1 MAMDPNKVFVEGAAS
16 DETGENRSGL
26 RESDYE
32 DIELGL
38 DLQGEPTSDP
48 ELQTIFKKIGNDP
61 NKLARAYK
69 EAESSM
75 HQATEERKRLEREL
89 NESRYRMDELIKQS
103 MANTGP
109 GGGNIPTTRG
119 RQEDQYHYQPPFT
132 AWEEYDPSNP
142 DHVWWMANEAAAR
155 QREEGK
161 REIRMELQ
169 QDEIKRRDD
178 EFIASHPD
186 VTSGEWRQI
195 FQTMKTRGIRELEDG
210 YEKVRGNKPS
220 NRQPKTDESQ
230 IRREVRREVISEVA
244 DNLNRPV
251 ALRSSGGGGGG
262 GTKTLTMDD
271 LNNLTEEDF
280 RKMPDSLRQKI
291 LSILPPAPERY

>member
-1 MAMDPNKVFVEGAAS
+1 MAIDHDKVFVEGAAS
-16 DETGENRSGL
+16 DETRENRSGL

-32 DIELGL
+32 DIDLGL

-48 ELQTIFKKIGNDP
+48 DLQTIFKKIGTDP

-132 AWEEYDPSNP
+132 AWEEYDSSNP

-178 EFIASHPD
+178 EFIASHPG
-186 VTSGEWRQI
+186 VTSEEWRQV
-195 FQTMKTRGIRELEDG
+195 FQTMKIRGIRELEDG
-210 YEKVRGNKPS
+210 YEKVMGKS
-220 NRQPKTDESQ
+220 DNRQTRPSAGERQ
-230 IRREVRREVISEVA
+230 MRREVISQVA
-244 DNLNRPV
+244 DNLSRPA
-251 ALRSSGGGGGG
+251 ALRSSGGGG

-271 LNNLTEEDF
+271 LNSLTEEDF

-291 LSILPPAPERY
+291 LAILPPAPERY